1 MKHLFLVFLSVT
13 FLISCKKEDTPS
25 ETATSKT
32 MLDVAYGSDPL
43 QKMDVYLPAN
53 RSATNTKVIVMIHGG
68 AWSLGDKSDFNS
80 FVDSLQQRLPEYA
93 IVNINYRLANFGR
106 NNFPTQENDTKASI
120 EYLYSKRSEY
130 FISDKFVLVGASAGA
145 HLALLQAYKYSS
157 PVKIKAVVDFFGPTD
172 MIDLYN
178 NPGTVPQASIEA
190 IVGATPTSNPDLY
203 ESSSPLH
210 FVTNQS
216 CPTVILQGG
225 NDPLVNPVSQSG
237 ALKDKLDLFDV
248 AHQYVLYPGKG
259 HGDDWDNATYF
270 DAFNKIQAFL
280 AANVF

>member
-1 MKHLFLVFLSVT
+1 
-13 FLISCKKEDTPS
+13 
-25 ETATSKT
+25 

-93 IVNINYRLANFGR
+93 IVNINYRLANFGS

-216 CPTVILQGG
+216 CPTIILQGG